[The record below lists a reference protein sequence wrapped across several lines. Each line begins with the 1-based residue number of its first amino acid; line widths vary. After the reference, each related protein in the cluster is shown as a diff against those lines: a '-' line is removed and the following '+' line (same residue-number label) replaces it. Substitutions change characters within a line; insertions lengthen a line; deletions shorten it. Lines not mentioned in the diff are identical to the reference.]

1 MKSEDPSQ
9 TLLRLETGTGEEV
22 PRAERHTTSLR
33 PGPAATVP
41 FIFREVSLSRP
52 EVSFSLVFFSA
63 LFWVAVSIFMF
74 WGHLPRTGLAP
85 HLSKCRE
92 VSLFPFQL
100 RKQTSIILLNL
111 LKKLVAKAVLKTPP
125 LFSGL
130 RQNRLLRALFML
142 PQERPPFSKSVGG
155 WVLPE
160 HFPVSSYTHAG

>member
-22 PRAERHTTSLR
+22 PRAERHTPSLQ

-52 EVSFSLVFFSA
+52 EVSFSLVFFLRTLLGSSEYFHV
-63 LFWVAVSIFMF
+63 L
-74 WGHLPRTGLAP
+74 GHLPRTGLAP
-85 HLSKCRE
+85 HLSKCTE
-92 VSLFPFQL
+92 VSLFPVQL

-111 LKKLVAKAVLKTPP
+111 LKKLVAKAILKTPP

-130 RQNRLLRALFML
+130 RAK
-142 PQERPPFSKSVGG
+142 PPSPSSFSVAPRETSI
-155 WVLPE
+155 L
-160 HFPVSSYTHAG
+160 